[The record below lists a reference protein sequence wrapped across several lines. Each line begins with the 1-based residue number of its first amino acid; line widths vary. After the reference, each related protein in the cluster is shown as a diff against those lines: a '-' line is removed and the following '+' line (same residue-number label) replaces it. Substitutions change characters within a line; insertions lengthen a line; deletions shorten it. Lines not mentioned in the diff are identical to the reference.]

1 MGKEEG
7 KEEERM
13 EGRGSVRKE
22 GIERKGISRKKNN
35 LNKV

>member
-13 EGRGSVRKE
+13 EGRRRVRKE
-22 GIERKGISRKKNN
+22 GTERKGISRKKNN
-35 LNKV
+35 FNKV